1 MMVDDIQKAL
11 KVLNDAYSDANI
23 EDEFGNFTGYS
34 IQLFASGSG
43 YFEAR
48 FYYSNNQIIYY
59 FDNIVDLEKTL
70 ADIILDDGDGSS
82 SDLVGFEFDIADLE

>member
-34 IQLFASGSG
+34 IQLFADGSG
-43 YFEAR
+43 HFEAT
-48 FYYSNNQIIYY
+48 FYYSNNQILYY

-70 ADIILDDGDGSS
+70 AEINQDDGDGSS
-82 SDLVGFEFDIADLE
+82 NGMVGFEFDIADLE